1 MQQIYIYQS
10 CFLLTYWIYLL
21 VLIAFVWSVSGFLD
35 FPGGSDSKESACNAG
50 DPGSVP
56 GLGRSPGEGNGYP
69 LQYTCLENSMDRGA
83 SQATIHGVTKS
94 QCIGY
99 HVICIQR
106 QFYLFCFNLD
116 TIYFFFFFDSCGWLP
131 ILCWK
136 EVIRVGILILFQ
148 NLASRL
154 SAFHYYTD
162 CGFVIN
168 DFYYVEICFLY
179 THFGENFNHEWML
192 NFAKCFLSIYW
203 DNHVVFVFSFVNVY
217 IT

>member
-1 MQQIYIYQS
+1 MY
-10 CFLLTYWIYLL
+10 C
-21 VLIAFVWSVSGFLD
+21 WS
-35 FPGGSDSKESACNAG
+35 FPGGSGRKESACNVG

-116 TIYFFFFFDSCGWLP
+116 TIYFFFFFDSWVRKIPWRRKWQPTPEFLP
-131 ILCWK
+131 GEFHGQGACW
-136 EVIRVGILILFQ
+136 VTGHGI
-148 NLASRL
+148 
-154 SAFHYYTD
+154 
-162 CGFVIN
+162 
-168 DFYYVEICFLY
+168 
-179 THFGENFNHEWML
+179 
-192 NFAKCFLSIYW
+192 AKSW
-203 DNHVVFVFSFVNVY
+203 
-217 IT
+217 T

>member
-83 SQATIHGVTKS
+83 SQATIHGVTKN
-94 QCIGY
+94 
-99 HVICIQR
+99 R
-106 QFYLFCFNLD
+106 K
-116 TIYFFFFFDSCGWLP
+116 WLS
-131 ILCWK
+131 I
-136 EVIRVGILILFQ
+136 
-148 NLASRL
+148 SH
-154 SAFHYYTD
+154 FHFTFKGKGE
-162 CGFVIN
+162 CVWPVHGLLHGGHP
-168 DFYYVEICFLY
+168 LY
-179 THFGENFNHEWML
+179 TLKGQHNSRMY
-192 NFAKCFLSIYW
+192 FLGLPLQLKSIWSAVTYTTP
-203 DNHVVFVFSFVNVY
+203 Y
-217 IT
+217 LKIRITVSLGCMDITGKFHQTLLAMGPKRSIT